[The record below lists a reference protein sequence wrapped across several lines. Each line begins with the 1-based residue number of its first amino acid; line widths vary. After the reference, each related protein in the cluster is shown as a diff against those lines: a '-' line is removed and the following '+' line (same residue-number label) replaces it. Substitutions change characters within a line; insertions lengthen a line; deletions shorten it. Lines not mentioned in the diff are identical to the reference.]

1 MISLH
6 SIAPQRLQPRRFCG
20 RFDAFGDGEH
30 IKLFVDCDQRLL
42 DYLIVWIKGVIA
54 NKMPVN
60 FKYVKVELLKWA
72 KSRLSNAKIIQCKAD
87 TFALQI
93 AHKGGHQFGHHN
105 C

>member
-1 MISLH
+1 MISLQT
-6 SIAPQRLQPRRFCG
+6 IDRQRLEPRRFCG
-20 RFDAFGDGEH
+20 CFDAFGDGEN
-30 IKLFVDCDQRLL
+30 IKLFADCDRRLR
-42 DYLIVWIKGVIA
+42 DYLIVRIMGDIA
-54 NKMPVN
+54 NKLPVN